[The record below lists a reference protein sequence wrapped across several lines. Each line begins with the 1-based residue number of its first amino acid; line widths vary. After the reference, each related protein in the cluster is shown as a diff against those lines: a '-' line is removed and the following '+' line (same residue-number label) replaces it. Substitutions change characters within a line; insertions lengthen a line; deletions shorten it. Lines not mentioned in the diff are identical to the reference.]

1 MSSKVKGITI
11 ELNADASGLE
21 SALRKTNKELA
32 GTQQKLAQVNKALQL
47 DPGNVDL
54 LNEKYR
60 LLQQSIDGATDKL
73 NAMKEAQA
81 SMQDSGSGSPMQ
93 MATLNGEIN
102 DTTQSITDLKD
113 EQAGMISSMLQ
124 ARGQATA
131 FGSAMTNVANGANAV
146 AEATKG
152 ISAGATMAVSGLLAM
167 SMQAA
172 QSANDLIQM
181 SNQTGLTTDTLQ
193 KLKYASSQIN
203 VPLDTITSSI
213 DAMRQKLTQSDS
225 AWKRIGVN
233 VKDQNGELKSTEQ
246 IFNQTIKALGN
257 IENETKRD
265 AAAMEIFGSHAKDL
279 KGLIDDGGKAFRQL
293 GEEADKMGVIMS
305 EDDLQKLAEFQ
316 QALDGVKMKLSMAF
330 SGVALNVL
338 TAMAPVID
346 EVVSALNIFAQI
358 LANIPAPITQFATVA
373 LLLLAALSPAASI
386 IGSVANALTMLSGI
400 IPMVG
405 SAIGQMVTAATAAI
419 AGNPY
424 TGVILA
430 IIAAL
435 AMLAAAIYLVVTH
448 LEDIKSFGATAFDG
462 IKNGAQKVLK
472 PVEEIKDKFASAF
485 GAIPG
490 IVNKAVSSFTSL
502 VNGAK
507 QMVSK
512 VANVFAE
519 LQQKAFNLGHEMMS
533 AFTSGINSAID
544 SVINSLQSLAS
555 TVSSILNGTAFN
567 ASQAG
572 SAAGSA
578 YAASFE
584 SSTSQISTPRVSA
597 VRNTSSSASAIGTAV
612 ADALTSASPTTAT
625 TATASGTPVQV
636 TVELVGSAKNIFET
650 VRVENNTLATAT
662 GYHALA

>member
-1 MSSKVKGITI
+1 MSTRIKGITI
-11 ELNADASGLE
+11 ELSADASGLE
-21 SALRKTNKELA
+21 TALKQT
-32 GTQQKLAQVNKALQL
+32 NKALSDTQKQLNSVNKSLKL
-47 DPGNVDL
+47 DPGNADL
-54 LNEKYR
+54 LEQKYR
-60 LLQQSIDGATDKL
+60 LLGSAIDESTRKL
-73 NAMKEAQA
+73 QALKQAQA
-81 SMQDSGSGSPMQ
+81 SIKESGGSQTQYDALSREISDTSVNLQRMKQEQD
-93 MATLNGEIN
+93 AV
-102 DTTQSITDLKD
+102 
-113 EQAGMISSMLQ
+113 GMSMMQ

-131 FGSAMTNVANGANAV
+131 FGQAMMKVSNVAGDVANATMGV
-146 AEATKG
+146 SMAA
-152 ISAGATMAVSGLLAM
+152 AGAVAGLSGLVM
-167 SMQAA
+167 SAA
-172 QSANDLIQM
+172 SSADELLTLSRN
-181 SNQTGLTTDTLQ
+181 TGLSTDALQ
-193 KLKYASSQIN
+193 EMKYASDRID
-203 VPLDTITSSI
+203 VPLSTITSAVEKMKSNLNKST
-213 DAMRQKLTQSDS
+213 DAW
-225 AWKRIGVN
+225 ANIGVKT
-233 VKDQNGELKSTEQ
+233 KDANGNLKSTEQ
-246 IFNQTIKALGN
+246 IFQETIKALSR
-257 IENETKRD
+257 IDNETERD
-265 AAAMEIFGSHAKDL
+265 AEAMKIFGKNAGELS
-279 KGLIDDGGKAFRQL
+279 GLIDDGGEALRKL
-293 GEEADKMGVIMS
+293 GEEAKSIGAIIPQ
-305 EDDLQKLAEFQ
+305 EDLQRLGEFQ
-316 QALDGVKMKLSMAF
+316 DVLDQTKAKLSAAF
-330 SGVALNVL
+330 AGVALNVL
-338 TAMAPVID
+338 EAMGPVID
-346 EVVSALNIFAQI
+346 NVCSALQLLAQIFAN
-358 LANIPAPITQFATVA
+358 LPAPVTQFVVVA
-373 LLLLAALSPAASI
+373 LLLLAALAPAAMVIS
-386 IGSVANALTMLSGI
+386 SVAQALTLLAGV
-400 IPMVG
+400 IPGVG
-405 SAIGQMVTAATAAI
+405 AAIGQMVTAATAAI

-435 AMLAAAIYLVVTH
+435 ALLATAIYLVVTH

-519 LQQKAFNLGHEMMS
+519 LQQKAFNLGHQMMS
-533 AFTSGINSAID
+533 AFTNGINSAID
-544 SVINSLQSLAS
+544 SVINSLQGLAS
-555 TVSSILNGTAFN
+555 TVSSILNGTAFS

-578 YAASFE
+578 YASSFE